1 MNNNAAMVN
10 DVMGKTDDYGDYGD
24 EEGAAFT
31 REQEAAYDFM
41 WASKVYAIFQST

>member
-10 DVMGKTDDYGDYGD
+10 DVMGNEPDDYGDYG